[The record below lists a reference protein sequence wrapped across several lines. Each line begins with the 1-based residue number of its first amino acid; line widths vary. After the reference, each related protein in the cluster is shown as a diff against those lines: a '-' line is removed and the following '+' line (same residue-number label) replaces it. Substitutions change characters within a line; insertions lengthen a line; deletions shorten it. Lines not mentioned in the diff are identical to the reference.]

1 MRTCRRSWGL
11 TQRELAE
18 LIGTVSDANI
28 CRLENSKRDPKLRV
42 ALACQIIFGVPPAT
56 MFPET
61 YGFAAEEVM
70 RNMYRM
76 DQAQS
81 NITSITG
88 LRKRELCALAL
99 NRATG
104 KFNAIT
110 GV

>member
-18 LIGTVSDANI
+18 LIGTVSGPHI
-28 CRLENSKRDPKLRV
+28 CRLENSKRDPKLRA

-61 YGFAAEEVM
+61 YALAEEEVM
-70 RNMYRM
+70 RNMNRM
-76 DQAQS
+76 DQALS
-81 NITSITG
+81 NITNLSG

-99 NRATG
+99 NRATS
-104 KFNAIT
+104 KSRLSKWI
-110 GV
+110 